1 MGRDLTEREVRGGL
15 VGKGAGGGGGGEGG
29 LTTGGVAPIF
39 RRETDRPADD
49 VGFRDVTPD
58 DVIDCDVM
66 RRDVTFGDA
75 MAGPRG
81 KGGGGGR
88 TEGVRPTMAAA
99 AMVVGAAG
107 WVAGTEEEVRAE
119 EREDTA
125 VRGKA
130 AEAVREE
137 DAAKGAAS
145 KL

>member
-1 MGRDLTEREVRGGL
+1 ME
-15 VGKGAGGGGGGEGG
+15 GAGGRIEGEGG
-29 LTTGGVAPIF
+29 ATTRGVVPTS
-39 RRETDRPADD
+39 RRETDRSADD

-66 RRDVTFGDA
+66 RRDVTFGDV
-75 MAGPRG
+75 MADPCG

-88 TEGVRPTMAAA
+88 TVGARPTMTAV

-137 DAAKGAAS
+137 DAAKRAAAEW
-145 KL
+145 